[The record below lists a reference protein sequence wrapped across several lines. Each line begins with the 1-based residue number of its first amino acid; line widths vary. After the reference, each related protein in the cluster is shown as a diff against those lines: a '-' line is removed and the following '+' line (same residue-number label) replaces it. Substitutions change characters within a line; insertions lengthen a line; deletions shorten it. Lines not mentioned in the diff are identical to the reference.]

1 MRFPKLVVL
10 LLCGLFSLSLLRL
23 MWSKFRRVSLIVIPI
38 QPEPAQTIL
47 KWQINST
54 LEPIDLYVTINGA
67 LTALQALTMLKS
79 LLYFQGRFKSKL
91 SACSP
96 ELHRPSDIVCNRRP
110 KPPVTNSLRLHWLI
124 SLDARR
130 WFEDILN
137 RWQPADVEFHL
148 YEFETYLKYIGAIPV
163 NHYAGISALG
173 KLIVPYVIPTN
184 IDKVSL
190 QIVFKTDVNILC

>member
-1 MRFPKLVVL
+1 
-10 LLCGLFSLSLLRL
+10 
-23 MWSKFRRVSLIVIPI
+23 I

-47 KWQINST
+47 RWQFNST
-54 LEPIDLYVTINGA
+54 LEPIDIYVTINGA

-91 SACSP
+91 SACSL
-96 ELHRPSDIVCNRRP
+96 ELHRPSDVVCNKRM
-110 KPPVTNSLRLHWLI
+110 KPPVTNPLRLHWLT

-137 RWQPADVEFHL
+137 LWQPADLEFHL
-148 YEFETYLKYIGAIPV
+148 YEFETYLKYIGTIPV

-173 KLIVPYVIPTN
+173 KLIVPYVIPTS
-184 IDKVSL
+184 IDKIICVDADTLWNHDVADLWKQFDHFKPKQVSQQCKYKRL
-190 QIVFKTDVNILC
+190 DLKSGTNDNY